1 MNRTEAA
8 RPRTAGAWWR
18 RQWAL
23 HPTRN
28 LQIAIAIVALL
39 LFASPVL
46 AVAVSAFRISPFD
59 GEWSLVPIMEVFT
72 SRDTWVA
79 LGNSVLLTVVSVV
92 PSMIIATFF
101 AVLVTRTDSALK
113 WVITATMAI
122 LVATPPMF
130 YAVAWGLL
138 GNKTV
143 GLLNVWLRAGEPWGD
158 GPLNIESW
166 PGLILVSIFRGAG
179 FMYLLLLGPF
189 SQMDRTLEE
198 AARVSGAGPVRTL
211 FGTQLPLL
219 LPTLTS
225 VLIIATVASIE
236 AFDVPVVLGVPA
248 GIYVL
253 PTEVFAYLYDST
265 RPLYGQA
272 SSVSIILLVI
282 LMILL
287 VIERRLHGRKRFTT
301 VGGKGARTALWR
313 LGGWR
318 IPLAVVV
325 VVFSVVV
332 VCLPILQLI
341 LASVTPY
348 FGAQG
353 AFTLDNFVA
362 ILGDAETVGVF
373 VYTASVAAAAAA
385 IAVITVIVFGWAAR
399 MRRSAW
405 SAVIDSS
412 QISPMVVPGLLLGIG
427 LITVVLLG
435 PLASV
440 YGTYGLL
447 MIGLFVSI
455 VPLASRSISGAL
467 AQIPGELEEAARVSG
482 SSRGRALVGV
492 VFRLLLPSALNG
504 WLLCFVVVSG
514 SLAIPLLLSPRGE
527 TLLAVKVYDL
537 YMSADIVTAAAVFVV
552 FIVEILLLTVVIEV
566 IKRLVGRRRVARR
579 SVMSDPD
586 STGAVP
592 PDRPRRSSRTPAM
605 SRSHPSEVADADIA
619 VSQHDHT
626 NEGVIS

>member
-1 MNRTEAA
+1 MTRIDATRRRTGV
-8 RPRTAGAWWR
+8 AGWR

-28 LQIAIAIVALL
+28 IQIAIAIVALL
-39 LFASPVL
+39 LFASPVI
-46 AVAVSAFRISPFD
+46 AVVVSAFRTTPFD
-59 GEWSLVPIMEVFT
+59 GEWSLEPITQVL
-72 SRDTWVA
+72 SDPDTWTA
-79 LGNSVLLTVVSVV
+79 LGNSVLLTVASVV

-113 WVITATMAI
+113 WVVTATMAI

-143 GLLNVWLRAGEPWGD
+143 GLLNVWFRGGEQWGD

-166 PGLILVSIFRGAG
+166 WGLIIVSIFRGTG

-189 SQMDRTLEE
+189 SQMDRSLEE
-198 AARVSGAGPVRTL
+198 AARVSGAGPIRTF

-282 LMILL
+282 LIVLL
-287 VIERRLHGRKRFTT
+287 IVERRLHGRKRFTT
-301 VGGKGARTALWR
+301 MGGKGARTAPWR
-313 LGGWR
+313 LGVWR
-318 IPLAVVV
+318 LPLAAVTVVFSAVVV
-325 VVFSVVV
+325 V
-332 VCLPILQLI
+332 LPVLQLV
-341 LASVTPY
+341 LASLTPY

-353 AFTLDNFVA
+353 IFTLDNFITV
-362 ILGDAETVGVF
+362 LGDPATLAMFG
-373 VYTASVAAAAAA
+373 YTASVSAAAAA
-385 IAVITVIVFGWAAR
+385 IAVVTVIVFGWAAR
-399 MRRSAW
+399 MRRGAW

-412 QISPMVVPGLLLGIG
+412 QISPMIVPGLLLGIG

-435 PLASV
+435 PFASA

-447 MIGLFVSI
+447 MLGLFVSI
-455 VPLASRSISGAL
+455 VPLASRSISGGL
-467 AQIPGELEEAARVSG
+467 AQIPDELEEAARVSG

-514 SLAIPLLLSPRGE
+514 SLAIPLLLSPRGQ
-527 TLLAVKVYDL
+527 TLLAVEVYDL

-552 FIVEILLLTVVIEV
+552 FIVEILLITVVIE
-566 IKRLVGRRRVARR
+566 ILKRLIGRRRTTTLAV
-579 SVMSDPD
+579 DPEW
-586 STGAVP
+586 TGA
-592 PDRPRRSSRTPAM
+592 
-605 SRSHPSEVADADIA
+605 IA
-619 VSQHDHT
+619 VGRAGGRSLRDSAASPSRPPSAEPGDAASTSHDHT